1 MPEDRTEYASL
12 GEALRAHRVPL
23 ENHRLIE
30 RLTGA
35 IGIASY
41 YVTSG
46 YIGAERAHGGPALHI
61 ASGYTN
67 GFLSEA
73 ELLAAVGDY
82 AGDHWPSGR
91 GTAQWGVTH
100 PRSGVGGGGGGD
112 ARHNARDYGTCPECT
127 MLIAANGTC
136 GC

>member
-1 MPEDRTEYASL
+1 QVGGRGSQAGPCHRHGGDADVGTRRYGRGMPEDRTEYASL

-82 AGDHWPSGR
+82 AGD
-91 GTAQWGVTH
+91 
-100 PRSGVGGGGGGD
+100 
-112 ARHNARDYGTCPECT
+112 
-127 MLIAANGTC
+127 
-136 GC
+136 